1 MNKLYKYMLI
11 IIMIGF
17 AFIQI
22 LCINY
27 NEKDKNNI
35 MVYSS
40 QNKGSNKTLKELS
53 EDLNCLS
60 NKNILSANK
69 TDNKWYLKVKITGNE
84 EELLNELGKL
94 KKYDISDY
102 SINKNQEESSIT
114 LQINEKDG
122 I

>member
-11 IIMIGF
+11 IIMGGF

-40 QNKGSNKTLKELS
+40 QNKGRNKTLKELS

-69 TDNKWYLKVKITGNE
+69 IDNKWYLKVKITGNE

-94 KKYDISDY
+94 KNYDISDY
-102 SINKNQEESSIT
+102 SINKNEEESSIT
-114 LQINEKDG
+114 LQINEKDS